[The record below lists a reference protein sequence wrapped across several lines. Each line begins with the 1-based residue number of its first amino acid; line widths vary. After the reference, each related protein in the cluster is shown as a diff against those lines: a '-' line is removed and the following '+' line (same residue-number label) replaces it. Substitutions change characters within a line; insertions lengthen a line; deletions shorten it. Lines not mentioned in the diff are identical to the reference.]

1 MSIYVICPNSG
12 KDFVDKRRDTFKYEE
27 VGCNVIVLDDSKAA
41 KRWAQEK
48 ELYGGA
54 RTVTKAEAQQHI
66 DDNFAPDPILNAMFP
81 ETKRVL

>member
-12 KDFVDKRRDTFKYEE
+12 KNFIDRRRDTFKYEE

-48 ELYGGA
+48 EIYEGG
-54 RTVTKAEAQQHI
+54 RTVTKEEAQRHI
-66 DDNFAPDPILNAMFP
+66 DANFAPNPILNAMVP